1 MSKDV
6 LSHSLHVFNTLKEFL
21 FLPDITFLSFI
32 YATNEHGP
40 RADTGVIWKR
50 VCMYYSLFI
59 KLDI

>member
-6 LSHSLHVFNTLKEFL
+6 LSHSFHVFNTLKEFL

-40 RADTGVIWKR
+40 RADTGCDMDQTR
-50 VCMYYSLFI
+50 FI
-59 KLDI
+59 NLDI